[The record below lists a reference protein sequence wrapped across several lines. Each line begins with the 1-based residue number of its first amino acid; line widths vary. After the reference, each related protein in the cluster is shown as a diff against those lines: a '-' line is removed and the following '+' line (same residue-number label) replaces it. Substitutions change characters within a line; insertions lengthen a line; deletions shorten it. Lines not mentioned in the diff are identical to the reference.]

1 MNIKKLTLLLFMFL
15 VGFVNMSAEV
25 HEIIYSISIDYND
38 ESGPRRSVVKKP
50 LCVYQSDENIILS
63 PVWEQC
69 VHITISDNNG
79 NEVKNETAV
88 LVPGKDTLLYI
99 GDLAVGTYELTI
111 ETDSY
116 TLNGEFEVE

>member
-1 MNIKKLTLLLFMFL
+1 MNVKKLILLLFVSL

-25 HEIIYSISIDYND
+25 REIIYSISIDYND
-38 ESGPRRSVVKKP
+38 ERGTRRSIVKKP

-79 NEVKNETAV
+79 NEVKSETV
-88 LVPGKDTLLYI
+88 ILVTEQDTLLYI
-99 GDLAVGTYELTI
+99 GDLAAGMYELTI

-116 TLNGEFEVE
+116 TLHGDFEVE